1 MIDTIIF
8 DFFGTLVDYSHSRRV
23 QNYTMSHRFLEAN
36 GASVSYEQYVVSW
49 DEAFCALENESQ
61 KTLIEF
67 SLDDVVDR
75 FSKKN
80 ADIPMTKEQKSKFI
94 ELFLATNIKL
104 VNIFDK

>member
-23 QNYTMSHRFLEAN
+23 QNYSTSHSFLEAN
-36 GASVSYEQYVVSW
+36 GASIAYEQYVLSW
-49 DEAFCALENESQ
+49 DEAFCTLENESQ

-75 FSKKN
+75 FRTEMPICQWQRNRNRNS
-80 ADIPMTKEQKSKFI
+80 
-94 ELFLATNIKL
+94 
-104 VNIFDK
+104 